1 MPADSSPLGG
11 VDLREVIAA
20 IEHERWSHWQRY
32 LHEQCA
38 VNEDGS
44 LTIPAELAARWARQ
58 MNTPYDALTE
68 KEKDSDREQA
78 DAYLRALRPNIGR
91 SNLPPEALR

>member
-1 MPADSSPLGG
+1 MPGDSSPLGDA
-11 VDLREVIAA
+11 DLREVIAA

-32 LHEQCA
+32 LHEQCL

-44 LTIPAELAARWARQ
+44 LTIPAELVDRWARQ

-78 DAYLRALRPNIGR
+78 DAYLRELRPNISR
-91 SNLPPEALR
+91 SDISPEALR

>member
-1 MPADSSPLGG
+1 MPADSSRPEG
-11 VDLREVIAA
+11 VDLREVVAA

-32 LHEQCA
+32 LHEQCE

-44 LTIPAELAARWARQ
+44 LTIPAELATRWARQ
-58 MNTPYDALTE
+58 MNTSYDALTE

-78 DAYLRALRPNIGR
+78 DAYIHALRPNIGR
-91 SNLPPEALR
+91 PNTPPAAI